1 MTTVA
6 EVVKFRRDLFFDGAV
21 QIGWFE
27 NDISRR
33 DKAASNFVFHGP
45 EYHGVAADDIV
56 ESQSYRL
63 TDTVSFTRSLVEA
76 LRGTA
81 NQEYPIS
88 LAIAGY
94 GTGKSHLA
102 LTMATIFSDPE
113 SDVSQQII
121 SNLKHADPVVG
132 AEIALQIQEFSSPI
146 LVVPINGMG
155 NFDLA
160 SELSKQA
167 LSRLKSCGLDTSV
180 IDDLWPRFQY
190 AYNFVERNFDIR
202 QNEFVQ
208 YFGEDILKDEILSR
222 ISDHDDFAF
231 QHVNKIYE
239 QVNGTPLRATGEESP
254 SQLIETLCAQYCGP
268 NKPFQSMLI
277 LFDEFGRY
285 LEFAADRPHIAGDA
299 ALQQIYEGVQNNS
312 DKCSM
317 LCLNQY
323 ELKVYLS
330 RISRDSQSTIQRY
343 ITRYDSAKKYYLS
356 SNLETLFAHLI
367 EKKDADFIS
376 KYLLQPKVEQQN
388 NLMDIQR
395 WFPSSNQQSVW
406 REDDLFQQVIVK
418 GCWPLHPLATWFL
431 CRSSDYLQQRSAITF
446 VADAFEREQ
455 EHFLGLD
462 DEPWTISAT
471 ALCDSPLIKE
481 LITAE
486 EYGQGG
492 AVAQSYEAV
501 TQKYQNDFSNDDRHV
516 LLAVLIASKLGMK
529 VTDQQEAHDAL
540 RALSGLSQSV
550 IDQVTHE
557 LVSEYG
563 VLEWNERFL
572 RYEIIGDAVPRS
584 AFLTFLRNK
593 TQDISIEQVEE
604 IFSAHCKVWAELK
617 DEIPQFSA
625 EHNISTPE
633 WKFFTSCTHLD
644 ALPQVIDN
652 ALLNWKNAVKP
663 DEDRGQLIY
672 CYMQADEKLES
683 VSRKVENLL
692 EEKLKGKV
700 NSQAPILVILFH
712 DEENTIKKILAEY
725 SILTGTLPPED
736 QQRFSH
742 FIEDHKS
749 KLIEELKLSCEEAT
763 KKRNYCSNSFFKIK
777 KQRLKKTCH
786 EIFSQSYPAIIPFPF
801 DGFAT
806 TRGNAAK
813 DCRLITAELLPGNL
827 DQEWVATQTPQT
839 MNRAKR
845 LMRAWDA
852 IGDDGLVRMYPRNR
866 KFGALISH
874 LETTLETEKVIN
886 IGQLFKLLIAPP
898 YGFNIASAGLALGVF
913 LAPRKNIAVLALDDQ
928 NISAGAWIGQA
939 FTGNFFN
946 AKILNKTVIRY
957 VSDSEA
963 GEWQQLLS
971 KWDMEIAHLGNLSYL
986 EKANQL
992 QTRVALPPGELF
1004 ERYTRLEEKTLK
1016 SIEALKG
1023 LENFYEK
1030 QSKYFENAYRRREA
1044 GNMSR
1049 VAKDLL
1055 QRINTMENQ
1064 HELWIEEQYTSIK
1077 ELYNQSREA
1086 VVQFFDD
1093 WLLQQSCLSSQNVP
1107 DFRRKLIDQVGR
1119 NFELLELN
1127 ELANKVKAHAR
1138 HIIAQIEER
1147 QKVLYIVQEAQAFLN
1162 SHQNRISDQS
1172 KVVQLR
1178 NWIKGAKELIG
1189 PLTEAGR
1196 RIDAPEIKNILKK
1209 IDSFQDDCKAK
1220 IQKHE
1225 DRFGRLWDLS
1235 FNNKDDIKQ
1244 AQREV
1249 DQLLSIFSE
1258 DNPVNLEDLYAMQL
1272 QLREFESDLISWDD
1286 LTISNDDLRKMVKI
1300 RIDSLLS
1307 ELNEEDELSW
1317 DTEEIYL
1324 GILEQLLRERE
1335 KAASHWFS
1343 GNMIDDNQIEMMDA
1357 RACQLNLNKI
1367 ESSPSYLSDE
1377 QVKEIDQLRYLLKK
1391 RMSDLQLD
1399 GLLVMFNNLSYDLQ
1413 KEFIT
1418 IIMSKSSI

>member
-1 MTTVA
+1 MTTVS
-6 EVVKFRRDLFFDGAV
+6 EVVGFRRDLFFDGAV

-56 ESQSYRL
+56 ESQGYRL
-63 TDTVSFTRSLVEA
+63 TDTVSFTGNLVEA
-76 LRGTA
+76 LTGTT

-102 LTMATIFSDPE
+102 LTLATIFSNPE
-113 SDVSQQII
+113 SDVSQKILA
-121 SNLKHADPVVG
+121 NLKHADSIVG
-132 AEIALQIQEFSSPI
+132 SEIALQIQEFSSPI
-146 LVVPINGMG
+146 LVIPINGMG

-167 LSRLKSCGLDTSV
+167 LNRLKSCGLDTSV
-180 IDDLWPRFQY
+180 INDLWPRFQY

-202 QNEFVQ
+202 QKEFIQ
-208 YFGEDILKDEILSR
+208 YFGKGILKDEILSR

-254 SQLIETLCAQYCGP
+254 TQLIETLCAQYCGP
-268 NKPFQSMLI
+268 NKPFQNMLI

-312 DKCSM
+312 DKCSL

-367 EKKDADFIS
+367 EKKDTDFIS
-376 KYLLQPKVEQQN
+376 KYLSRSKVVQQN
-388 NLMDIQR
+388 NLKDIQR
-395 WFPSSNQQSVW
+395 WFPSSVQQSVW
-406 REDDLFQQVIVK
+406 RENDLFQQVIVK

-446 VADAFEREQ
+446 VADAFEREKGHLL
-455 EHFLGLD
+455 ELD
-462 DEPWTISAT
+462 TEPWTISAT

-501 TQKYQNDFSNDDRHV
+501 TQKYQNDFSSDFRHV

-529 VTDQQEAHDAL
+529 VTDQQECHNAL
-540 RALSGLSQSV
+540 GALSRLSQGV
-550 IDQVTHE
+550 IDQITHE
-557 LVSEYG
+557 LVSDYG

-584 AFLTFLRNK
+584 AFLKFLRNK
-593 TQDISIEQVEE
+593 TQDISSEQIEE

-625 EHNISTPE
+625 EHDISTPE

-644 ALPQVIDN
+644 ALPQVIN
-652 ALLNWKNAVKP
+652 NSLLNWKNAVKP

-672 CYMQADEKLES
+672 CYVQADENLES
-683 VSRKVENLL
+683 VSLMVEKLL
-692 EEKLKGKV
+692 EEKLKGKT
-700 NSQAPILVILFH
+700 NSQAPILVVLFH
-712 DEENTIKKILAEY
+712 DEERKIKKVLAEY

-749 KLIEELKLSCEEAT
+749 KLIEELKLSCEELT
-763 KKRNYCSNSFFKIK
+763 KKRNYCCSNFFEIK

-786 EIFSQSYPAIIPFPF
+786 EIFSQSYPEIISFPF

-813 DCRLITAELLPGNL
+813 DCRLITAELLPGNF
-827 DQEWVATQTPQT
+827 DQEWIATQTPQT

-852 IGDDGLVRMYPRNR
+852 MGDDGRVRMHPRNR
-866 KFGALISH
+866 KFGGLISH
-874 LETTLETEKVIN
+874 LETALETEKVIN

-913 LAPRKNIAVLALDDQ
+913 LAPRKNIAVLSLDDQ
-928 NISAGAWIGQA
+928 NISLGAWISQA
-939 FTGNFFN
+939 FTGNFLN
-946 AKILNKTVIRY
+946 ITILNKTVIRY
-957 VSDSEA
+957 VSDSETS
-963 GEWQQLLS
+963 EWQQLLS
-971 KWDMEIAHLGNLSYL
+971 IWDMELTHLGNLSYL

-1004 ERYTRLEEKTLK
+1004 ERYTRLEEQTLK
-1016 SIEALKG
+1016 SIEALRA
-1023 LENFYEK
+1023 LENFYENEAT
-1030 QSKYFENAYRRREA
+1030 YFENAYRRREA

-1064 HELWIEEQYTSIK
+1064 QELWIEEQYTPIK
-1077 ELYNQSREA
+1077 KLYNQSREA
-1086 VVQFFDD
+1086 VIQFFDD
-1093 WLLQQSCLSSQNVP
+1093 WLLQQSCLSAQQVP
-1107 DFRRKLIDQVGR
+1107 DFRRKLIDQIGR
-1119 NFELLELN
+1119 NLELLELD
-1127 ELANKVKAHAR
+1127 ELVDKIKEHAR
-1138 HIIAQIEER
+1138 HIIARIEER
-1147 QKVLYIVQEAQAFLN
+1147 QRVLYIVQEARAFLD

-1172 KVVQLR
+1172 RVVQLR
-1178 NWIKGAKELIG
+1178 NWMKGAKELIG
-1189 PLTEAGR
+1189 PLTEAGQR
-1196 RIDAPEIKNILKK
+1196 VNAPEIRNILTK
-1209 IDSFQDDCKAK
+1209 IDSFQGDCKAK

-1225 DRFGRLWDLS
+1225 DRFGRLWNLS
-1235 FNNKDDIKQ
+1235 FNNIDDIKQ

-1258 DNPVNLEDLYAMQL
+1258 DNPANLEDLYAMQL
-1272 QLREFESDLISWDD
+1272 QLRKFENDLISWGD
-1286 LTISNDDLRKMVKI
+1286 LTVSNDDLTKMVKI
-1300 RIDSLLS
+1300 RIESLLS
-1307 ELNEEDELSW
+1307 ELDEDDELPW
-1317 DTEEIYL
+1317 DTEETYQK
-1324 GILEQLLRERE
+1324 ILNQLLRERE
-1335 KAASHWFS
+1335 KAAARWFS
-1343 GNMIDDNQIEMMDA
+1343 GNMIDVSQLQKMDA
-1357 RACQLNLNKI
+1357 RECQLNLSKI
-1367 ESSPSYLSDE
+1367 ESPPNYLSN
-1377 QVKEIDQLRYLLKK
+1377 KHYSALI
-1391 RMSDLQLD
+1391 
-1399 GLLVMFNNLSYDLQ
+1399 N
-1413 KEFIT
+1413 
-1418 IIMSKSSI
+1418 

>member
-6 EVVKFRRDLFFDGAV
+6 EVVEFRRDLFFEGAV

-56 ESQSYRL
+56 GSQSYRL

-76 LRGTA
+76 LKGTT

-102 LTMATIFSDPE
+102 LTLATIFSDPE
-113 SDVSQQII
+113 SDVSQKIF
-121 SNLKHADPVVG
+121 SNLKQADPVIG
-132 AEIALQIQEFSSPI
+132 AEISLRIQEFSSPI
-146 LVVPINGMG
+146 LVIPINGMG

-167 LSRLKSCGLDTSV
+167 LRRLKSYGLDTSV

-202 QNEFVQ
+202 QNEFFQ
-208 YFGEDILKDEILSR
+208 YFGNDICKHEILSK

-231 QHVNKIYE
+231 QHVNEIYE

-312 DKCSM
+312 DKCSL

-367 EKKDADFIS
+367 EKKDTDFIS
-376 KYLLQPKVEQQN
+376 KYLLQSKIEQQN
-388 NLMDIQR
+388 NLKNIQR

-406 REDDLFQQVIVK
+406 RDDDLFQQVIVK

-446 VADAFEREQ
+446 VADAFERAEG
-455 EHFLGLD
+455 HFLGLD

-471 ALCDSPLIKE
+471 ALFDSPLIKE

-529 VTDQQEAHDAL
+529 VRDQQEAHDAL

-550 IDQVTHE
+550 IDHVTHE

-584 AFLTFLRNK
+584 TFLTFLRKK
-593 TQDISIEQVEE
+593 TQDISLEQIEE

-617 DEIPQFSA
+617 DETPQFA
-625 EHNISTPE
+625 VEQNISSPE
-633 WKFFTSCTHLD
+633 WNFFTSCTHLE
-644 ALPQVIDN
+644 ALPQVLDN
-652 ALLNWKNAVKP
+652 ALHNWKNAIKP

-672 CYMQADEKLES
+672 CYVRADEKLES
-683 VSRKVENLL
+683 VSSKIENLL
-692 EEKLKGKV
+692 EEKLKGKI
-700 NSQAPILVILFH
+700 NNQAPILVVLFH
-712 DEENTIKKILAEY
+712 DEENTIKKYLAEY
-725 SILTGTLPPED
+725 FILTGALPPED

-742 FIEDHKS
+742 FIEDHKN
-749 KLIEELKLSCEEAT
+749 KLIEELKLACEEAT
-763 KKRNYCSNSFFKIK
+763 KKRNYCFSSFFKITK
-777 KQRLKKTCH
+777 LRLKKTCH
-786 EIFSQSYPAIIPFPF
+786 EIFSQSYPEIIPFPF

-813 DCRLITAELLPGNL
+813 DCRLITAELLSGNL

-845 LMRAWDA
+845 LMRTWDA
-852 IGDDGLVRMYPRNR
+852 MGDDGLVRMHPRNR

-874 LETTLETEKVIN
+874 VETLLETEKIIN
-886 IGQLFKLLIAPP
+886 IGQLFKRLIAPP

-913 LAPRKNIAVLALDDQ
+913 MAPRKNIAVLSLDDQ
-928 NISAGAWIGQA
+928 TISPGAWIGQA
-939 FTGNFFN
+939 FTGNFLN
-946 AKILNKTVIRY
+946 DKILDKTVIRY

-963 GEWQQLLS
+963 GEWQRLLS
-971 KWDMEIAHLGNLSYL
+971 KWDMELTHLGNLSYL

-1004 ERYTRLEEKTLK
+1004 ERYTRLEESTHK
-1016 SIEALKG
+1016 SIEALRS
-1023 LENFYEK
+1023 LDNFYENEL
-1030 QSKYFENAYRRREA
+1030 KYFENAYRRREA

-1049 VAKDLL
+1049 VATDLL

-1064 HELWIEEQYTSIK
+1064 HELWIEEQYVPIK
-1077 ELYNQSREA
+1077 ELYNQAREA
-1086 VVQFFDD
+1086 VIQFFDD

-1107 DFRRKLIDQVGR
+1107 DFRRRLIDKIGK
-1119 NFELLELN
+1119 NLELLGLN
-1127 ELANKVKAHAR
+1127 ELADKIKAHAR
-1138 HIIAQIEER
+1138 HIISQIEER
-1147 QKVLYIVQEAQAFLN
+1147 QRVLYIVQEAQAFLD
-1162 SHQNRISDQS
+1162 SHQSRINNQS
-1172 KVVQLR
+1172 RVVQLR
-1178 NWIKGAKELIG
+1178 NWMYGARGLIG
-1189 PLTEAGR
+1189 PLTEAGQQVH
-1196 RIDAPEIKNILKK
+1196 APEIQNILRK
-1209 IDSFQDDCKAK
+1209 IDSFQGDCKAT

-1225 DRFGRLWDLS
+1225 DRFARLWDIS
-1235 FNNKDDIKQ
+1235 FNNIDDIKQ

-1258 DNPVNLEDLYAMQL
+1258 DNPANLEDLYSMQQ
-1272 QLREFESDLISWDD
+1272 QLREFENDLISWED
-1286 LTISNDDLRKMVKI
+1286 LTISNDDLKKMVKI

-1307 ELNEEDELSW
+1307 DLTEEDELPW

-1324 GILEQLLRERE
+1324 GILDQLLRERE
-1335 KAASHWFS
+1335 NAASYWFS
-1343 GNMIDDNQIEMMDA
+1343 GSMIDDSQIEKMDA
-1357 RACQLNLNKI
+1357 MACRLNLKKI
-1367 ESSPSYLSDE
+1367 ETPPNYLSEE
-1377 QVKEIDQLRYLLKK
+1377 QIKEIDQLRYLLKK
-1391 RMSDLQLD
+1391 RMNDLQLD
-1399 GLLVMFNNLSYDLQ
+1399 GVLEMFNNLSHDLQ
-1413 KEFIT
+1413 EEFIK
-1418 IIMSKSSI
+1418 IVMSKS